1 MGIGFLALLA
11 TGSVICG
18 NIDPILER
26 QLDTFTLVP
35 LSIDLDKRTWK
46 NELEMSGYN
55 STSVEPRK

>member
-35 LSIDLDKRTWK
+35 LSIDLDKRT
-46 NELEMSGYN
+46 
-55 STSVEPRK
+55 